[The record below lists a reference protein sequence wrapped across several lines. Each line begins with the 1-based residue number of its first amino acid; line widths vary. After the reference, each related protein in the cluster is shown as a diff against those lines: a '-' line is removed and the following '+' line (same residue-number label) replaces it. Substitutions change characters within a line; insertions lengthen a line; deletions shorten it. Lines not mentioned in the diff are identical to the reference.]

1 MSLTRLLHRY
11 SPPLPPPYLSVFIS
25 FYLRTDLIRDE
36 KEVLSVSIHEER
48 IFVCKNFKSSGS
60 TEAVELRS
68 HATENVLHLVN
79 QF

>member
-1 MSLTRLLHRY
+1 
-11 SPPLPPPYLSVFIS
+11 
-25 FYLRTDLIRDE
+25 LIRDE